1 MKNIFR
7 LKAVFL
13 LAAVLVLPVTQAAII
28 TQVEL
33 TMAQSRV
40 SAALEADRHACES
53 LTATAKDVCAEE
65 VSAREVVARAELQYE
80 FSGKPDDRTKVLEA
94 KAKSAHAI
102 AMKKCDGQ
110 AGRAKA
116 VCVQEAEALE
126 VKMLAEAKLDQ
137 QPGEAKQDSAQD
149 ILDADFKVAFEKCN
163 AESGDVK
170 ARCKASTKSR
180 FGKH

>member
-1 MKNIFR
+1 MKNNFR
-7 LKAVFL
+7 LKALFL

-33 TMAQSRV
+33 TMAQTRV
-40 SAALEADRHACES
+40 SEALKGDRQACES
-53 LTATAKDVCAEE
+53 LSANAKDVCVEE
-65 VSAREVVARAELQYE
+65 VKAREVVAHAELQYE

-110 AGRAKA
+110 TGKTKA
-116 VCVQEAEALE
+116 VCVQEADALE

-163 AESGDVK
+163 AESGDAK
-170 ARCKASTKSR
+170 ARCIASTKSR